1 MWKWKS
7 DWGWCFGGAYFLAK
21 FQAGGAYSGGA
32 YKRKSVYSTF
42 EALKGKCNGAIPLL
56 SGRE

>member
-1 MWKWKS
+1 MNGLLYNRSENRFSEKNW
-7 DWGWCFGGAYFLAK
+7 AK